1 MRRVRLCVCVCGS
14 ERERERM
21 LLIMKVI
28 VVLIIVH
35 FVLSF
40 ICRSLMLAIIS
51 NKGRIKHD
59 NGCHMF
65 LKLINNLINRNLIF
79 KCYFLDNR
87 FFHLSLFP
95 RVSIVVLIFPS
106 PLVTFFFLW
115 EKLCCQATI
124 LYGNSTILAERGFV
138 LGFIHLQSKLFQ
150 IKAKRNELNWSRTFS
165 FVVPFFPLI
174 FCYLFSLSPIE

>member
-1 MRRVRLCVCVCGS
+1 MYVCVGV
-14 ERERERM
+14 RERERM

-35 FVLSF
+35 FVLSS

-65 LKLINNLINRNLIF
+65 LKLINKFIIQNLIF

-87 FFHLSLFP
+87 FFHSSLFP

-106 PLVTFFFLW
+106 PLVTYFYF
-115 EKLCCQATI
+115 
-124 LYGNSTILAERGFV
+124 YERNYV
-138 LGFIHLQSKLFQ
+138 
-150 IKAKRNELNWSRTFS
+150 AKRQ
-165 FVVPFFPLI
+165 
-174 FCYLFSLSPIE
+174 FCMATLRYWLSGALY